1 MNVLLIDDEFELL
14 EILEEAIEEKFMC
27 RVDTATNGLDAFIH
41 CQKTKY
47 DLILTDHQMPIMKGS
62 ALIIGIRTRE
72 NLNTKTPIFMMTA
85 MSTEGLESIPELQG
99 VGFLKKPFQI
109 EDLLNILEKHLV

>member
-1 MNVLLIDDEFELL
+1 MNVLVVDDEKELL
-14 EILEEAIEEKFMC
+14 ELMEEALEDKFMC

-47 DLILTDHQMPIMKGS
+47 DLILADHHMPIMKGS

-72 NLNTKTPIFMMTA
+72 NLNKKTPIFMITA
-85 MSTEGLESIPELQG
+85 MSTEGLESIPELKDVQ
-99 VGFLKKPFQI
+99 FIKKPFQI
-109 EDLLNILEKHLV
+109 EKILNQFEKILA